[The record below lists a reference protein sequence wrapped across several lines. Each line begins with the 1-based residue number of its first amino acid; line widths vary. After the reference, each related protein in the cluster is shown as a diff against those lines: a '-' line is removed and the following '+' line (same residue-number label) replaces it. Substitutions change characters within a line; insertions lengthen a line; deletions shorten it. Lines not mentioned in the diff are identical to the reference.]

1 MRTRASFPPPPPT
14 GQYVKSSV
22 AVGRLSCFD
31 QSVCSLPHDD
41 RNCPGFTAERGIVGL
56 VKETL
61 SHPCAVRTFVRFG
74 PLLPTLARLSHE
86 RGPGPALAAWQALGR
101 ARGRLHETPSPLC
114 ARVFLCAFVIEFKST
129 TDNNDIDTLRLRE
142 NKKCRRRT
150 GRASQPLPH
159 IACAIPRVPSLC

>member
-61 SHPCAVRTFVRFG
+61 SHPCARSFVLG
-74 PLLPTLARLSHE
+74 PFSQLSHACLTSVV
-86 RGPGPALAAWQALGR
+86 PALPWRRGR
-101 ARGRLHETPSPLC
+101 PLAGRLHEIPSPLC

>member
-56 VKETL
+56 VTETL
-61 SHPCAVRTFVRFG
+61 SHPCFRAHVRSFWAPSPNSRTPVSRAWSRPCPGGVAG
-74 PLLPTLARLSHE
+74 PWP
-86 RGPGPALAAWQALGR
+86 P
-101 ARGRLHETPSPLC
+101 GRLHETPSPLC